1 MPTLDWLGKEAVV
14 KHHEQVPFH
23 LLRPTRTV
31 GAAESGNL
39 LVQGDNLLAL
49 KALLPHYGGQVKC
62 IYIDPPYNTGNEN
75 WLYNDAVNSPEMRA
89 WLGKTVGREDLSRH
103 DKWLCMMYPRLL
115 LAQQFLT
122 SDGVIFISIDDNELA
137 NLRIIMD
144 SLFGEQNLLAC
155 FTWQTEGNFDN
166 QAKIKIAHEY
176 ILAYANDY
184 QKFPPPPTIDPNI
197 SEDSKLYKTDIR
209 NTIVKNGPKNPI
221 SDVLLPTGFPADFQE
236 GIIQKRTDSWPHY
249 DENIIIK
256 DFKIIEPVIAR
267 SGWSSKKIFES
278 FIKNGFN
285 AVIDTKGQE
294 TKFILTR
301 TGAIETIKKRPD
313 SQSHVI
319 SVLRNMGSTQQMSA
333 ELAAI
338 GINFNYPK
346 PTNLLNYLISLVNGN
361 NFTVLDFFAGSGTTG
376 HAVLQLN
383 QQDGG
388 NRRFILV
395 EMEPH
400 IAQNITATRLQRVI
414 EGYTVTN
421 DKGQQRYEHGLGGG
435 LQCYELGDTLFTPNG
450 RIQENVTFEQLA
462 RHVFFSETRQPLPPM
477 TEKSPLLGAVNDK
490 AVYLLYNGILQDT
503 SPQGGNALTQATLQY
518 LPPHNGAKVIY
529 GSSCRLSAA
538 KLQELNISFRQIPY
552 QVTIR

>member
-1 MPTLDWLGKEAVV
+1 
-14 KHHEQVPFH
+14 
-23 LLRPTRTV
+23 
-31 GAAESGNL
+31 

-462 RHVFFSETRQPLPPM
+462 RHVFFSETRQPLPPI
-477 TEKSPLLGAVNDK
+477 TEKSPLLGVVNDK

-503 SPQGGNALTQATLQY
+503 SPQGGNALTQATLQQ
-518 LPPHNGAKVIY
+518 LPPHDGAKVIY

-538 KLQELNISFRQIPY
+538 KLQELNITFRQIPY